1 MSFRSIDESEFM
13 TIQHT
18 VVFRL
23 AHAPGSAAESDFL
36 DTARTT
42 LSAIPGVSE
51 FVINRQV
58 SPESDLAWQFS
69 MVFADQAAYSGYN
82 DHPEHVAFVGTRWQ
96 AEVEAFSEF
105 DFVVR

>member
-1 MSFRSIDESEFM
+1 M

-23 AHAPGSAAESDFL
+23 SHAPGSAAESDFL
-36 DTARTT
+36 DTARAT
-42 LSAIPGVSE
+42 LSAIPGVTE
-51 FVINRQV
+51 FVIHRQV
-58 SPESDLAWQFS
+58 SEKSDLVWQFS

-82 DHPEHVAFVGTRWQ
+82 VHPAHVGFVETRWQ
-96 AEVEAFSEF
+96 AEVEAFAEL

>member
-1 MSFRSIDESEFM
+1 M

-23 AHAPGSAAESDFL
+23 GHAPGSAAETDFL
-36 DTARTT
+36 DYARET

-51 FVINRQV
+51 FVVNRQV
-58 SPESDLAWQFS
+58 SEKSDLAWQFS

-82 DHPEHVAFVGTRWQ
+82 VHPAHVAFVENRWQ
-96 AEVEAFSEF
+96 VEVEAFQEL
-105 DFVVR
+105 DFVPR